1 MKEQAQTSSSRY
13 HVCKPLT
20 PEHRRG
26 VRWFSSLAQS
36 FEHRLGHSRGNGAA
50 MRLSQSLQHSIQFY
64 GTFAETGD
72 QRYLTMCEDFLKYT
86 IKHSPA

>member
-1 MKEQAQTSSSRY
+1 MKEAAQTSSSRY

-26 VRWFSSLAQS
+26 VRWFSSLAQN
-36 FEHRLGHSRGNGAA
+36 FETQIGAKRGNGSA

-72 QRYLTMCEDFLKYT
+72 HRYLTMCEDFLKYT

>member
-1 MKEQAQTSSSRY
+1 MKDVQAGSSRY
-13 HVCKPLT
+13 HVCKPLS

-26 VRWFSSLAQS
+26 VRWFSSLAQL
-36 FEHRLGHSRGNGAA
+36 FEQQMGGSQASAA
-50 MRLSQSLQHSIQFY
+50 LRSTQSLQHSVQFY

-86 IKHSPA
+86 IRHMPA

>member
-1 MKEQAQTSSSRY
+1 MKEVQQSSSRY

-26 VRWFSSLAQS
+26 VRWFSSLAQH
-36 FEHRLGHSRGNGAA
+36 FEHAIGNVRSSGTA
-50 MRLSQSLQHSIQFY
+50 MRVAQSLQHSIQFY

-72 QRYLTMCEDFLKYT
+72 QRYLSMCEDFLKYT
-86 IKHSPA
+86 IKHARA

>member
-1 MKEQAQTSSSRY
+1 
-13 HVCKPLT
+13 
-20 PEHRRG
+20 
-26 VRWFSSLAQS
+26 
-36 FEHRLGHSRGNGAA
+36 

-72 QRYLTMCEDFLKYT
+72 HRYLTMCEDFLKYT

>member
-1 MKEQAQTSSSRY
+1 MKDVQQTSSHY

-26 VRWFSSLAQS
+26 VRWFSSLAQT
-36 FEHRLGHSRGNGAA
+36 FEQRVGHMQGDGAA
-50 MRLSQSLQHSIQFY
+50 MRITQSLQHSIQFY

-72 QRYLTMCEDFLKYT
+72 QRYLTMCEDFLRYT
-86 IKHSPA
+86 IKHSAA